1 MSRHNGAIS
10 IASKVYYEREM
21 VLGVPLTE
29 LLWLAIAVIVAGV
42 ITGLLA
48 GLFGVGGGA
57 VIVPVLYEVF
67 RLLGV
72 PDEVRMQLCIGTS
85 IAIIVPTTLRSYL
98 AHREKGLVI
107 AGIIRIWAAPAI
119 LGVMC
124 GAVIAAFAPSEVFKV
139 AFIILATFI
148 ASKFLLGGDRWNIA
162 NDLPNAAMMTV
173 YGFGIGLA
181 SSLMGIAG
189 GSLSTIVLTMY
200 GKPIHNAVATAAGLG
215 VPITIAGALGY
226 IAAGWPH
233 EALLPPL
240 SIGFVSL
247 IGLVLMAPLS
257 SLTAPYGARLAH
269 RLSHRTLE
277 FAFAIFLLLVSL
289 RFVFSLF

>member
-1 MSRHNGAIS
+1 
-10 IASKVYYEREM
+10 M
-21 VLGVPLTE
+21 VLGVPPSE

-107 AGIIRIWAAPAI
+107 PGIIRIWAVPAV
-119 LGVMC
+119 LGVVC

-162 NDLPNAAMMTV
+162 NDLPSAATMAV

-200 GKPIHNAVATAAGLG
+200 GKSIHNAVATAAGLG

-226 IAAGWPH
+226 VAAGWPH

-240 SIGFVSL
+240 SLGFVSL

-269 RLSHRTLE
+269 RLSHRALE
-277 FAFAIFLLLVSL
+277 IAFAIFLLLVSL